1 MAVSRYTISA
11 PQTIN
16 FGVGCL
22 DSIGEESRKLGAKR
36 GLIVTDPIVCKLGVS
51 EQIGLQLS
59 RVGISVE
66 VFAESEPEPTFPTL
80 NTVAE
85 RLRRDSFD
93 LLIGV
98 GGGSSL
104 DTAKGLSVLC
114 AHGGRGQDYIG
125 VGKVPG
131 PGIDMIL
138 VPTTAG
144 TGSEVTNIAI
154 FGDPDQELKLGLVS
168 PYLLAR
174 VAVVDPVLTYTCPPK
189 VTATA
194 GIDALVHAVECYTSV
209 RANAYTDALALAAVK
224 LIVKSLKTAVHDG
237 SNQAARNQMAE
248 GSLLAGIAFGNAG
261 VAAVHALAYPLGAR
275 FHVPHGLANGVLLPY
290 VLECNLPAALDKYAC
305 MAEALGEHTHGLPA
319 REAAE
324 YGLGVIRTLCKDI
337 GIPERLR
344 DLGVPEAAL
353 PEMAVA
359 TMGVTRL
366 LANNPKQLTLDDVL
380 SIWKSAW

>member
-1 MAVSRYTISA
+1 LA
-11 PQTIN
+11 PQAIN

-36 GLIVTDPIVCKLGVS
+36 ALVVTDPIVFKLGVI
-51 EQIGLQLS
+51 ERIGMQLS
-59 RVGISVE
+59 RVGISVD

-80 NTVAE
+80 NTVADKLAGN
-85 RLRRDSFD
+85 RFD

-154 FGDPDQELKLGLVS
+154 FGDPDQELKLGIVS
-168 PYLLAR
+168 PHLLAR
-174 VAVVDPVLTYTCPPK
+174 TAVVDPELTYTCPPS

-194 GIDALVHAVECYTSV
+194 GIDALVHAVECYTSI
-209 RANAYTDALALAAVK
+209 RANAYTDALALAAMK
-224 LIVKSLKTAVHDG
+224 LIGKNLKAAVHDG
-237 SNQAARNQMAE
+237 SNHDARHHVAE

-305 MAEALGEHTHGLPA
+305 MAEALCEHSHGLPA

-324 YGLGVIRTLCKDI
+324 NGLGAIRTLCKDI
-337 GIPERLR
+337 GIPVRLR
-344 DLGVPEAAL
+344 DLGVPEEAL
-353 PEMAVA
+353 QEMATA

-380 SIWKSAW
+380 NIWKNAW